1 MVFYVGHLDRVVN
14 GLVAEEILNACDDKS
29 DYTVSQQS
37 LNPTISIGQAIRRR
51 NLATFLNLAEQQ
63 LKKAQDALQ
72 QQQQLEA
79 SLPPLQH
86 PSLMRQN
93 LGAPMLV
100 QGFKTNARDAES
112 HIVYF
117 DTEALIGKNMLEI
130 MNVIFLFI
138 KNNIGF

>member
-1 MVFYVGHLDRVVN
+1 MDRVVN

>member
-1 MVFYVGHLDRVVN
+1 MN

-117 DTEALIGKNMLEI
+117 DTEALIGKNMLAI

>member
-1 MVFYVGHLDRVVN
+1 MDRVVN

-117 DTEALIGKNMLEI
+117 DTEALIGKNMLAI